1 LFAGATQPG
10 LEMNMRR
17 MAFSAAC
24 VVVSVT
30 LAAGAGGCGKPAR
43 AVGRA
48 AVVVLDNAR
57 VRASRTTGA
66 SLAGAAHGSGVAI
79 PIEDGPARKKGEAYW
94 TTGGDKESSATDE
107 APLVFV
113 EPKPF
118 TPGTPPPPAGSKPGE
133 ATFVGMSFKTLF
145 ENESV
150 VAMRARM
157 DVGASEGLHT
167 HGSDTLV
174 IHLSGGEIED
184 TANGATIVNRWKPGD
199 VEFESRGSSH
209 SARNIGQAVDVVLV
223 ALK

>member
-1 LFAGATQPG
+1 
-10 LEMNMRR
+10 MDMRR
-17 MAFSAAC
+17 LALSAAS
-24 VVVSVT
+24 VIVSAT
-30 LAAGAGGCGKPAR
+30 LAAGAGACGKPPG

-57 VRASRTTGA
+57 VRVSRTTSS
-66 SLAGAAHGSGVAI
+66 SLAGAAHGPGVAI
-79 PIEDGPARKKGEAYW
+79 PIEDGPTRKKGEAYW
-94 TTGGDKESSATDE
+94 TTGKDKESTATDE
-107 APLVFV
+107 GPLVFV

-118 TPGTPPPPAGSKPGE
+118 TTGAPPSQVGSKPGE

-145 ENESV
+145 ENEMV
-150 VAMRARM
+150 TAMRARM
-157 DVGASEGLHT
+157 DVGASEALHT

-184 TANGATIVNRWKPGD
+184 TANGTTSVNRWKPGD

-209 SARNIGQAVDVVLV
+209 SARNIGPAVDVVLV